1 MKFLKRTIGIIIV
14 MAAIISGLQ
23 LKSELAYGATPT
35 ISKSTVTLEKGKR
48 KKIKVKNVSARTKV
62 KWRTSNKF
70 AVTVSKKGR
79 IRAVN
84 YGAATIT
91 ATCKSRT
98 MTCKVTVPDTSK
110 NVVITKY
117 PTTLTE
123 GQTGM
128 VVAKSV
134 NKISYMSSNDSI
146 AKVNKEGTVEA
157 LNPGNNSEILTGI

>member
-91 ATCKSRT
+91 ATCKSRK

-110 NVVITKY
+110 NVVITK
-117 PTTLTE
+117 
-123 GQTGM
+123 
-128 VVAKSV
+128 
-134 NKISYMSSNDSI
+134 
-146 AKVNKEGTVEA
+146 
-157 LNPGNNSEILTGI
+157 

>member
-84 YGAATIT
+84 
-91 ATCKSRT
+91 
-98 MTCKVTVPDTSK
+98 
-110 NVVITKY
+110 
-117 PTTLTE
+117 
-123 GQTGM
+123 
-128 VVAKSV
+128 
-134 NKISYMSSNDSI
+134 
-146 AKVNKEGTVEA
+146 
-157 LNPGNNSEILTGI
+157 